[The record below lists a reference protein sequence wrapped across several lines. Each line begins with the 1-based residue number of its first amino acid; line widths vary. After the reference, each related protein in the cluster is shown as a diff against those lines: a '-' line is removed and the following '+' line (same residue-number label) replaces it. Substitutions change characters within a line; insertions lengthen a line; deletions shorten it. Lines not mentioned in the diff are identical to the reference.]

1 MDNINLARKF
11 VWDARQRRVIYLAM
25 LGYLLLSGILLAV
38 EANRVTCKIQQGL
51 ELRRQAQAVQQQFS
65 LQYPDQSGMQAYAD
79 LLKGTLQKKSDQAAA
94 IKAALP
100 TTTYSVLPLLNML
113 SGSMQGGYIS
123 TLLFEQQGK
132 ESGKPALE
140 FSIMVPAEVN
150 GTGADT
156 STSLLQWRKNQALS
170 REFIAIVPTT
180 TERGN
185 VGNKVGSI
193 LKYKAV
199 FRED

>member
-38 EANRVTCKIQQGL
+38 EANRGTCKIQQGL
-51 ELRRQAQAVQQQFS
+51 ELRRQAQTVQQQFF
-65 LQYPDQSGMQAYAD
+65 LQYPEQSSMLAYAD
-79 LLKGTLQKKSDQAAA
+79 LLKGTLQKKSDQTSA

-100 TTTYSVLPLLNML
+100 TTTYSVLPLLSML
-113 SGSMQGGYIS
+113 SGSMQIS
-123 TLLFEQQGK
+123 TLSFEQQGK
-132 ESGKPALE
+132 DGGKPSLE
-140 FSIMVPAEVN
+140 FSIMVPEEVN
-150 GTGADT
+150 GTSADI
-156 STSLLQWRKNQALS
+156 STSLLKWRRNPALS
-170 REFIAIVPTT
+170 REFVAIVPTT

-185 VGNKVGSI
+185 IGSKVGSI